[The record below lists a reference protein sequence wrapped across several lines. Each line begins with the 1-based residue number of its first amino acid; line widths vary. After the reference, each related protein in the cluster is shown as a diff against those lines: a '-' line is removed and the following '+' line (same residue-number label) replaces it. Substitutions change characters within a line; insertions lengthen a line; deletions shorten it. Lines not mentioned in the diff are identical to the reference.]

1 MSGNENKVNELN
13 EALKG
18 MWDSLTDEQKERAKE
33 CKSMDELMSL
43 AGKMRIELP
52 DELLETVAG
61 GIRWCFDAKET
72 FNTVY
77 CPYCRKSNYQT
88 VYPGGANSVSVRCRK
103 CDGKYIQADDGSTY
117 DENGNFLGTF
127 KSGCH

>member
-1 MSGNENKVNELN
+1 MSDNENKVNELN

-18 MWDSLTDEQKERAKE
+18 MWDSLTDEQKEKAKE

-61 GIRWCFDAKET
+61 GFWFTHDSAKT
-72 FNTVY
+72 FKTVI
-77 CPYCRKSNYQT
+77 CPYCSKSNYQLI
-88 VYPGGANSVSVRCRK
+88 GHGAITCVK
-103 CDGKYIQADDGSTY
+103 CDGKFYQDYDGNTY